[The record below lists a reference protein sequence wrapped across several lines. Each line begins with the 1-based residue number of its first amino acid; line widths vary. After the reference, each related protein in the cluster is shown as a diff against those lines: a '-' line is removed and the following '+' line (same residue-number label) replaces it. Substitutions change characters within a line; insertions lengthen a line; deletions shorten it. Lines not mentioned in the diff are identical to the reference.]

1 MGCLEEQMPQDCKDL
16 VDNIHKFTVVSTE
29 MFFGIPF
36 HRLWRTKKWDRLI
49 ESLGAIFDYT
59 KGHIDQ
65 KIKEI
70 QEGKEGDFQAE
81 LGMDFLTYMIHS
93 GQLSIADIAMDAI
106 DLLTAGVDTVSKN
119 DRV

>member
-1 MGCLEEQMPQDCKDL
+1 MPQECKDM

-29 MFFGIPF
+29 MFFGVPF
-36 HRLWRTKKWDRLI
+36 HKLWRTKKWERLI

-70 QEGKEGDFQAE
+70 QDGNEEVDLQAE

-93 GQLSIADIAMDAI
+93 GQLSIADIAMNAI
-106 DLLTAGVDTVSKN
+106 DLLTAGVDTVSEMIELQ
-119 DRV
+119 